1 MKSWERWLIPGG
13 LALAGLLF
21 LFAAFK
27 PSFNGLPMNTTFFVL
42 GVVFLILGFAL
53 SRKIARANGGPK
65 V

>member
-1 MKSWERWLIPGG
+1 MKSWERWLVPGG

-27 PSFNGLPMNTTFFVL
+27 PSFNGLPMNTAFFVL
-42 GVVFLILGFAL
+42 GFVFLILGFIL
-53 SRKIARANGGPK
+53 SRRIARPTDGPK